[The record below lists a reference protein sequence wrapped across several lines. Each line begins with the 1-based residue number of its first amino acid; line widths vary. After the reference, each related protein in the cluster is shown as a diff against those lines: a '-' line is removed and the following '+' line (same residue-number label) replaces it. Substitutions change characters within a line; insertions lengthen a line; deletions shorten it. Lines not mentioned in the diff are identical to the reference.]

1 MSQPA
6 DTPLFPL
13 GVVLFPTQPLPLR
26 IFEERYKLMISECL
40 EQGAGFG
47 VVLIKQGREVGGP
60 AAPFEIGTMAK
71 IVEAQ
76 RFPDGRYNLNTVG
89 DTPFRLLRVTQVSPY
104 MRGEIEPI
112 EHVAESGEG
121 MATLMETVRRRFEAH
136 VEVLKGVYGGEPPP
150 MDLSTDDPERL
161 SYIVANILAV
171 RMPEK
176 QVLLEE
182 PSALERLKREAAM
195 LARENKALQ
204 AILYLQQQGKGKPES
219 GGRGDL
225 SDRISPN

>member
-195 LARENKALQ
+195 LTRENKALQ

>member
-47 VVLIKQGREVGGP
+47 VVLIKEGREVGGP

-112 EHVAESGEG
+112 EHVSESGEG

-136 VEVLKGVYGGEPPP
+136 VEVLKGIYGGSPHPWTSPP
-150 MDLSTDDPERL
+150 TT
-161 SYIVANILAV
+161 
-171 RMPEK
+171 
-176 QVLLEE
+176 
-182 PSALERLKREAAM
+182 PS
-195 LARENKALQ
+195 
-204 AILYLQQQGKGKPES
+204 
-219 GGRGDL
+219 D
-225 SDRISPN
+225 SPTSWPTSSPCVCRRSRSSWKSPAPSNA